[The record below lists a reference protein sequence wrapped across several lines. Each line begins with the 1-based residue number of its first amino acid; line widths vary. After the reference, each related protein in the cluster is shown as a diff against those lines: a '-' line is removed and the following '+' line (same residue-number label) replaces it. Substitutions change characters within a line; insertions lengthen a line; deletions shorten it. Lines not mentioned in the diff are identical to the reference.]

1 VAQLVTVADRVGTL
15 PTMIYKEVI
24 MEISLETTSV
34 ILQTIK
40 EMIQSGLEKQYIIDE
55 ISAMYLG
62 YGLPV
67 SWYESVYEGALS
79 IIAIDNIDKQKMQQ

>member
-1 VAQLVTVADRVGTL
+1 MVTVADRVGTL

-24 MEISLETTSV
+24 MEFNLETSSV

-55 ISAMYLG
+55 ISAMYLE
-62 YGLPV
+62 YDLP
-67 SWYESVYEGALS
+67 SHWYESVYEGAMS
-79 IIAIDNIDKQKMQQ
+79 IIAIENINKQKMQL